1 MPSIHGL
8 SFRPLIKIKQVAH
21 LSVEADIRKRW
32 ARRGLRPDGSLT
44 ADMQS
49 LQFSWLGSYD
59 IDRSPGLFPFWVILV
74 SINIW
79 LKQDR
84 GDGGS

>member
-1 MPSIHGL
+1 
-8 SFRPLIKIKQVAH
+8 
-21 LSVEADIRKRW
+21 
-32 ARRGLRPDGSLT
+32 
-44 ADMQS
+44 MQS

-59 IDRSPGLFPFWVILV
+59 IDRSPVVFPFWVILV

-79 LKQDR
+79 LKPDR